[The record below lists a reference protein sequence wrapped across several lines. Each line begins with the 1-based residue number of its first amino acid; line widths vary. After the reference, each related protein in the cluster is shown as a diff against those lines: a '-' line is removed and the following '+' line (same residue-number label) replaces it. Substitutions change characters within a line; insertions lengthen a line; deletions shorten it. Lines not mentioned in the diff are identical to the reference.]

1 MRRSASD
8 GAALIITRRRSPP
21 IPYTVRYAGTARAN
35 GERAIPIT
43 GNGIARSIPPLRNTT
58 ASDRRFGMGN
68 GACAI
73 LPTTPQLWT

>member
-1 MRRSASD
+1 MHRIASD
-8 GAALIITRRRSPP
+8 GAAVIITGPRSPP
-21 IPYTVRYAGTARAN
+21 IPYTARYAGTARAN
-35 GERAIPIT
+35 GGRAIPII

-58 ASDRRFGMGN
+58 ASGRRFGMGN